1 MIAAQEWR
9 DDAAC
14 KGKPA
19 RWWYPAT
26 VPVGLREQQG
36 DPYAYAR
43 TICAECPV
51 AAECLA
57 YALETGQGDGM
68 WGGLDPAER
77 KALGKGKPKRSRK
90 DPAHGTPAGYRQHR
104 RRNEDACDECSAAH
118 ARDQARW
125 KAERRGVAS

>member
-1 MIAAQEWR
+1 MIAAQDWR
-9 DDAAC
+9 ESALC
-14 KGKPA
+14 KGRPA
-19 RWWYPAT
+19 RIWYPF
-26 VPVGLREQQG
+26 VVGKLRDQEV

-43 TICAECPV
+43 TICAKCPV

-77 KALGKGKPKRSRK
+77 KALGKGKPRRSRK

-104 RRNEDACDECSAAH
+104 RRGEEACYECSAAH

-125 KAERRGVAS
+125 KADRRGMAS